1 MEHAMHLRHL
11 TASLIPLAAV
21 AGVLAGCGGS
31 DAKPTSAQSS
41 GLAGHADSGHAL
53 TISGFK
59 FTPSSLET
67 TRGTRV
73 TVKNDDSTAH
83 TATADDGHSF
93 DTGAI
98 APGAAA
104 TVTQSKAGTYKFHC
118 SIHPFMHGTL
128 VVR

>member
-1 MEHAMHLRHL
+1 MEPAMHLRQL
-11 TASLIPLAAV
+11 TTSLVSLAAV
-21 AGVLAGCGGS
+21 AGVVAGCGGS
-31 DAKPTSAQSS
+31 DAKPASAHSS
-41 GLAGHADSGHAL
+41 GLAAHANSGHAL

-67 TRGTRV
+67 TRGARI

-83 TATADDGHSF
+83 TATADDGSF
-93 DTGAI
+93 DTSAI